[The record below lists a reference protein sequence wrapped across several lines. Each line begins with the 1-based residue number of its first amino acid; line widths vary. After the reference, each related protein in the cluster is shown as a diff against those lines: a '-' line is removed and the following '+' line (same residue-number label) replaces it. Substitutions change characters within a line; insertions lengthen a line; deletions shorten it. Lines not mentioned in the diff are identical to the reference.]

1 MKKIFLFILLSFAA
15 FHNAD
20 AKKTQKMPKVDNII
34 YMIGDGMG
42 LCHVSMLQIEGKYAP
57 TSFDRAHNVALI
69 KSYSANNRV
78 TDSAAAGTALATG
91 FKTDNG
97 TLGMTPDGRR
107 VESIIAKASERGF
120 ATGLVVTC
128 YLQHA
133 TPAAFYA
140 HVKNRNESDKISF
153 DFMESGIDVAF
164 GGGRKQFEKAYED
177 SGKNYV
183 DLLKAEGYDVLFD
196 QSDMAGATS
205 GKVVGLFAEENLPTL
220 KEGRGDYLARATEK
234 ALEILTADV
243 KADRKKGFVMMVE
256 GSQID
261 YRSHANDLEGML
273 AEMRDFDAAIKVA
286 MDYADTHPHTLV
298 VVCADHETSGLAIP
312 SNKTDFTLP
321 ESGINYSFGTSSHT
335 GVMLPVYLYGAGA
348 ETIKGIM
355 ENSELSI
362 ALQKLIKVA
371 K

>member
-1 MKKIFLFILLSFAA
+1 MKKLFLLVLLSLAA
-15 FHNAD
+15 LLGAE
-20 AKKTQKMPKVDNII
+20 AKKTQKLPKVDNII

-69 KSYSANNRV
+69 KSYSTNNRV

-97 TLGMTPDGRR
+97 TLGMTPDGEI
-107 VESIIAKASERGF
+107 VESIIAKASKSGF

-140 HVKNRNESDKISF
+140 HVKSRNESDKISF

-164 GGGRKQFEKAYED
+164 GGGRKIFEKAYKK

-196 QSDMAGATS
+196 QKDMDGVAS

-243 KADRKKGFVMMVE
+243 RADKKKGFVMMVE
-256 GSQID
+256 GSQTD

-273 AEMRDFDAAIKVA
+273 GEMRDFDAAIKVA
-286 MDYADTHPHTLV
+286 MDYADTHPNTLV

-321 ESGINYSFGTSSHT
+321 ESGINYSFSTSSHT

-355 ENSELSI
+355 ENSELSV
-362 ALQKLIKVA
+362 ALQQLIKVA
-371 K
+371 E